1 MGGQSKQKRKITN
14 KMDAKLDQLIASL
27 QEMTAKAAESEP
39 EAPPAVYHPPHSD
52 IGFFGYTCLLVGAI
66 CMAVSTLYFYMKA
79 MNAKPGARKF
89 EVITMLVTGIATVL
103 YMTMFS
109 GAGYGYVKELGHD
122 INPHDTVDQ
131 FFYGRYIDW
140 LLTTPLMIWD
150 VLNIAGAS
158 TDDILMAVGV
168 DVLMIAF
175 GAVGAQTPSAQ
186 KWLFFICGMVCFC
199 HIVGVLLRY
208 TKVNTY
214 GAAAQALYCRVAYLT
229 IVLWCLYPL
238 VWIVAEGARLV
249 SPSLEAFLYMLMD
262 VSAKCVFGF
271 IIVQARPALEA
282 IQGAEA

>member
-1 MGGQSKQKRKITN
+1 MGGQSKQKRKILN
-14 KMDAKLDQLIASL
+14 KMDSKLDQLIASL

-122 INPHDTVDQ
+122 INPHDAVDQ

-150 VLNIAGAS
+150 VLNIAGPS

-186 KWLFFICGMVCFC
+186 KWLFFICGMVFLP
-199 HIVGVLLRY
+199 HRWSSPPIHQSQHLWRSGSSPLLPCCIPH
-208 TKVNTY
+208 N
-214 GAAAQALYCRVAYLT
+214 C
-229 IVLWCLYPL
+229 PL
-238 VWIVAEGARLV
+238 VSLPTRLDCRRR
-249 SPSLEAFLYMLMD
+249 STTCLSFP
-262 VSAKCVFGF
+262 
-271 IIVQARPALEA
+271 
-282 IQGAEA
+282 

>member
-1 MGGQSKQKRKITN
+1 
-14 KMDAKLDQLIASL
+14 
-27 QEMTAKAAESEP
+27 
-39 EAPPAVYHPPHSD
+39 
-52 IGFFGYTCLLVGAI
+52 
-66 CMAVSTLYFYMKA
+66 
-79 MNAKPGARKF
+79 
-89 EVITMLVTGIATVL
+89 
-103 YMTMFS
+103 
-109 GAGYGYVKELGHD
+109 
-122 INPHDTVDQ
+122 
-131 FFYGRYIDW
+131 
-140 LLTTPLMIWD
+140 MIWD

-214 GAAAQALYCRVAYLT
+214 GAQAQALYCRVAYLT